1 MQQVKTEVED
11 LLVRL
16 EFAAEQDALSVAE
29 SKPAVRKLSMLSD
42 VQYVCPHS

>member
-29 SKPAVRKLSMLSD
+29 FKPAVRKLSMLSD